1 MLGVWGCGGVGSTSH
16 CLVTSSQPRGSP
28 CVGSESRPEVVKGHF
43 TWDALGIRMRFPW
56 DAEQHHKLKSFG
68 KSPLH

>member
-1 MLGVWGCGGVGSTSH
+1 M
-16 CLVTSSQPRGSP
+16 
-28 CVGSESRPEVVKGHF
+28 GSESRPEVVKGHF

-56 DAEQHHKLKSFG
+56 DAEQHYKLKSFG